1 MEEESGERKR
11 ERKGGKGREGERGK
25 QRECSNLLVSFFVAA
40 NDKVLFFS
48 STPLYIYIPHLLYP
62 FICLFCFF
70 NFMEGVP
77 VVDQWKQI

>member
-40 NDKVLFFS
+40 NDKVLFF
-48 STPLYIYIPHLLYP
+48 
-62 FICLFCFF
+62 
-70 NFMEGVP
+70 MAE
-77 VVDQWKQI
+77 